1 MTAGETLKLPE
12 TQILQ
17 IHDLSCGHHVRFQ
30 VRDPPGPNHTTLHP
44 LEFDK
49 YSNDCNALIFVID
62 AHDDFKE
69 ALVLLTNTIRYMY
82 ERNRQTRFEVL
93 IHKVDGLQENKKMD
107 IRRELQQ
114 NLTDILIEYSIE
126 NALIN
131 FYLTSIYDH
140 SIHEAFSKVIQN
152 QTKQLRALEN
162 MLQMI
167 CTSTQLDKIFLCDI
181 NNKIFLATDNKPVE
195 PQIYELCCDL
205 IDVYV
210 DIASIYESND
220 NPVLDSM
227 SFCTIELSIG
237 VVLYLKDINEVLAL
251 ICLVRKESAIKEGL
265 IEHNLQCLKNAVEKL
280 FVHDR
285 LTPMDDMN
293 LHNIE

>member
-1 MTAGETLKLPE
+1 
-12 TQILQ
+12 
-17 IHDLSCGHHVRFQ
+17 LSCGHHVRFQ
-30 VRDPPGPNHTTLHP
+30 VRDPPGANHTTLYP
-44 LEFDK
+44 IEFDK
-49 YSNDCNALIFVID
+49 YSSECNALIFVID
-62 AHDDFKE
+62 AHDE
-69 ALVLLTNTIRYMY
+69 YIEVLELLINTMRHMY
-82 ERNRQTRFEVL
+82 DRNRQIRFEVFL
-93 IHKVDGLQENKKMD
+93 HKVDGLQENVKMD
-107 IRRELQQ
+107 IRRDLQQ
-114 NLTDILIEYSIE
+114 RLTDILIEYSME

-152 QTKQLRALEN
+152 QMRQLRALEN

-167 CTSTQLDKIFLCDI
+167 CTSTQLDKIFLCDV
-181 NNKIFLATDNKPVE
+181 NNKIVLATDNKPVE

-210 DIASIYESND
+210 DIANIYGSNNN

-265 IEHNLQCLKNAVEKL
+265 IEHNLQCLKNTVEKL

-285 LTPMDDMN
+285 LVQMDDLN
-293 LHNIE
+293 IHNVE